1 MYNEIFVPYPTIHT
15 DRLILRMVKRQ
26 DAADLFELCR
36 RPETSQ
42 FSLWHPHKT
51 IDDTKA
57 LINYQISRYRKRECT
72 FFAVENKGS
81 GRVIGTCSYVT
92 VEDDFKIVEIGY
104 SILSDLWNQGFAT
117 EVADGLTG
125 FAFDRMGAQRVYARV
140 LPENTASAAVLQKIG
155 FEYEGTLKK
164 GYYFE
169 GKVSDVEVYAMTD
182 DVFYELNKEINNG
195 TEKDCQLS
203 GQS

>member
-1 MYNEIFVPYPTIHT
+1 MYNQIFVPYPTIYT

-26 DAADLFELCR
+26 DANDLFELCK
-36 RPETSQ
+36 RPETSKY
-42 FSLWHPHKT
+42 SLWHPHQT
-51 IDDTKA
+51 IEDTKT

-72 FFAVENKGS
+72 FFAVEHKAS

-92 VEDDFKIVEIGY
+92 IEDNFKVVEIGY
-104 SILSDLWNQGFAT
+104 SILNDLWGQGYGT

-125 FAFDRMGAQRVYARV
+125 FAFDRIKAQRVYARV
-140 LPENTASAAVLQKIG
+140 LPENVASAYVLQKIG

-169 GKVSDVEVYAMTD
+169 GKVSDVDVYGMTD
-182 DVFYELNKEINNG
+182 DTFYELNKESNYG
-195 TEKDCQLS
+195 TEKNCEFS
-203 GQS
+203 G